1 MYLHVKSCGV
11 TLKMKG
17 NFIITCFHCLCGQGG
32 FLQIA
37 GDLSQQDRTPELC
50 ALTWI
55 PAAPPS
61 TAASRWQVAWRSR
74 RPCGGSRTLAAA
86 AHCHRLTPDR

>member
-1 MYLHVKSCGV
+1 MQNGFHL
-11 TLKMKG
+11 
-17 NFIITCFHCLCGQGG
+17 TCFHCLCGQGG
-32 FLQIA
+32 FWQIA
-37 GDLSQQDRTPELC
+37 ADLSQQDRTPELC